1 MEVVNQEHV
10 RSELIQLTGEAS
22 EYPRKTK
29 VCRPHRGGITPIRE
43 EAETNPGSVYGTP
56 PPWLGSI
63 SASKAKGLC
72 GRDVHCWN
80 IAIAF
85 ILWERMSSKNTSPL
99 PPWGPIGACVQ
110 ACSTSWR
117 RFWF

>member
-1 MEVVNQEHV
+1 MEVLNQEHV

-80 IAIAF
+80 IAI
-85 ILWERMSSKNTSPL
+85 
-99 PPWGPIGACVQ
+99 
-110 ACSTSWR
+110 
-117 RFWF
+117 